1 MLCVSRLEKR
11 LPRPTLAFLLQM
23 PFGPP
28 ALPAKVN
35 PAHVLA
41 WPENLKE
48 ISTMNHVISS
58 EPFKA
63 NDGNMSTITPVCSCG
78 WRGFGVAAYNDD
90 QLTQVRKQGD
100 THIRVV
106 TQTAV
111 TNVT

>member
-1 MLCVSRLEKR
+1 VLCVSRLEKR

-48 ISTMNHVISS
+48 ISTMNHAISS

-63 NDGNMSTITPVCSCG
+63 DDGNMFTFCALLEIP
-78 WRGFGVAAYNDD
+78 YD
-90 QLTQVRKQGD
+90 Q
-100 THIRVV
+100 
-106 TQTAV
+106 QTCI
-111 TNVT
+111 NHR